1 MISVFE
7 LTTRDVLAAAVIG
20 LKVQVSK
27 PDSDREIDPAF
38 GSLMKARTGRHR

>member
-20 LKVQVSK
+20 LRAGIETGQG
-27 PDSDREIDPAF
+27 DPAF
-38 GSLMKARTGRHR
+38 GSLVQARTGRHR